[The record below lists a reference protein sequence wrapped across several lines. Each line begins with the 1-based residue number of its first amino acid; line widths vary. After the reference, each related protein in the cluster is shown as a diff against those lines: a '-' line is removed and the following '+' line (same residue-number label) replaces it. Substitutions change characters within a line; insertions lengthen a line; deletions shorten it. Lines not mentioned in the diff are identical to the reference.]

1 MFRELL
7 EMLYVPIWGFVFVD
21 LLCGYISVEKDEFN
35 QLELHDLRTGRVW
48 WVRGRVYSGNNW

>member
-1 MFRELL
+1 
-7 EMLYVPIWGFVFVD
+7 MLYVPIWGFVFVD
-21 LLCGYISVEKDEFN
+21 LLCGYISMEKDEFN